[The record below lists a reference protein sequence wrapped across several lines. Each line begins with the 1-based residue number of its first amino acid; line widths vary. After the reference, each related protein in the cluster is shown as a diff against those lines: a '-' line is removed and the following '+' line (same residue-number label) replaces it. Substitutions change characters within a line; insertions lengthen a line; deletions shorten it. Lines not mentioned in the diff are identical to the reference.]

1 VKDLLIRPTMR
12 FIRMGYTAV
21 FVAIAL
27 ALAFASNIPGFPVW
41 IAAALTTLLLW
52 PAWRQLRRR
61 FTRLVVSGGKLR
73 YEEGIASRIT
83 RSFPLGR
90 IQNVR
95 VDQTLRQRVFKVG
108 DLSIE
113 TAGETGPL
121 RIRNIDDPH
130 EVADAISEA
139 AQQYSGKGPGL

>member
-1 VKDLLIRPTMR
+1 MR
-12 FIRMGYTAV
+12 FIRMGYTVV
-21 FVAIAL
+21 FVAIAV
-27 ALAFASNIPGFPVW
+27 ALAFASNLPNFPVW
-41 IAAALTTLLLW
+41 IAGALALLLLW

-61 FTRLVVSGGKLR
+61 FTRLTLAGGKLR
-73 YEEGIASRIT
+73 YEVGLASKVT

-95 VDQTLRQRVFKVG
+95 VDQTLLQRLLKVG

-121 RIRNIDDPH
+121 VVRHIDDPH
-130 EVADAISEA
+130 EVADAVSEA
-139 AQQYSGKGPGL
+139 SEHYGGKGPGL